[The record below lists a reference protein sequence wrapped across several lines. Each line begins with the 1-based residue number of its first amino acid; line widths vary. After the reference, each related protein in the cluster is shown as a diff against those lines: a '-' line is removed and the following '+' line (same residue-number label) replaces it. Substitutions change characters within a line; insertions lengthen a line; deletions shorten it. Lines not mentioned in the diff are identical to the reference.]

1 MPTNPFDINT
11 PEHPGLTEQ
20 IRRVLKSEKISATR
34 LPLTPEIQLY
44 LLNED
49 YPQHDLTREETQAL
63 MNEPPFWSFCWSS
76 GQVLARWVMERKE
89 LVKGKHVLDFG
100 SGSGIVAVAAALSG
114 ARKVLA
120 CDIDPVSLEAVTAN
134 ADLNHVEIEVSRDFE
149 SSSPEGFDVILAAD
163 VLYDTEI
170 IPFVERFPDLASDVI
185 LADSR
190 VRDLTLE
197 PYRKIG
203 NGVAV
208 TCPDL
213 HESEEYRHVSIYAT
227 SRKPQSSGPQTA
239 LHTGSRSRAR
249 GRVQES

>member
-1 MPTNPFDINT
+1 
-11 PEHPGLTEQ
+11 
-20 IRRVLKSEKISATR
+20 

-49 YPQHDLTREETQAL
+49 YPQHNLTREETQAL

-89 LVKGKHVLDFG
+89 FVRGKHVLDFG

-149 SSSPEGFDVILAAD
+149 SSSVEGFDVILAAD
-163 VLYDTEI
+163 VLYDVEI
-170 IPFVERFPDLASDVI
+170 FPLVKRFPDLASDVI

-190 VRDLTLE
+190 VRDLILE
-197 PYRKIG
+197 PYRKIAH
-203 NGVAV
+203 GVAV

-213 HESEEYRHVSIYAT
+213 HEPEEYRQVSIYGA
-227 SRKPQSSGPQTA
+227 GGA
-239 LHTGSRSRAR
+239 LDVPSQADLQGLACRNETGS
-249 GRVQES
+249 EL